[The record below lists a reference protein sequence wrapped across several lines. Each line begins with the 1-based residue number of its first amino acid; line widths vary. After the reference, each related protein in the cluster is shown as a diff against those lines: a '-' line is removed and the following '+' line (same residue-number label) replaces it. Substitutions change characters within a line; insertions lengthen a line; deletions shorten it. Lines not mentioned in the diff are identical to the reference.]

1 MVVWEERQWGTRVKQ
16 RAEAERTHST
26 SSFLCKGSFELSWA
40 LCHLT
45 GDTPVWDR
53 RDKETRGRKP
63 PLIPSVWA
71 LERLEKRNLLASFP
85 SCKSGPDQ
93 KPGEAGMLYHLASW
107 RDGGLCSGPAGR
119 QGAILRLVLDTTV
132 LLFQYVWAILFFYSL
147 WVSRWLGL
155 GSLPN
160 WNIELTQGHSRG
172 WEGQ

>member
-53 RDKETRGRKP
+53 RDKETRGWKS

-71 LERLEKRNLLASFP
+71 LERLEKRNLASFP
-85 SCKSGPDQ
+85 SCKSGPGQ

-107 RDGGLCSGPAGR
+107 RDGGLWASRTTRSYFEIGPR
-119 QGAILRLVLDTTV
+119 YHSLAISICLGHFI
-132 LLFQYVWAILFFYSL
+132 LLFSL
-147 WVSRWLGL
+147 SVKMAGAGISA
-155 GSLPN
+155 
-160 WNIELTQGHSRG
+160 
-172 WEGQ
+172 